1 MDVYT
6 LSRVALMDG
15 YRGERGVKVRR
26 RVVRSVFVNKEALID
41 AWESIHKQINTSL
54 GL

>member
-15 YRGERGVKVRR
+15 YRGESGVKVGR
-26 RVVRSVFVNKEALID
+26 RVVRSMFVNKLKEL
-41 AWESIHKQINTSL
+41 
-54 GL
+54 